1 MAQNGIVIL
10 DYGSQFTQLIARRI
24 RARGVFS
31 QILPWSATRE
41 RILESKPRGV
51 ILSGGPASV
60 FEEGAPTLPS
70 DIWSWDVPVLAIC
83 YGMQLVSRD
92 LGFEV
97 VRVGK
102 AEYGRTSIN
111 ADVEHPL
118 FHGTPKEQTVWM
130 SHGDSVR
137 SNGKSTGMQ
146 VLATSTS
153 SELAAFHFPPRNVY
167 AVQFHPEVQHTAH
180 GEKIIENFLFSVCH
194 CERNWSADSIVD
206 EMVREI
212 RGQVGDGRV
221 ICAVSGGVDSSVVA
235 CLIDRAVGKNLF
247 CVFVD
252 NGLLRD
258 GEREG
263 VVSLLGTHLSAPLEV
278 VDARARFLEAL
289 HGVTDPEEKRKRI
302 GKLFIDIFE
311 EVSTKHG
318 PFDFLA
324 QGTLYPDRIES
335 ISTGGPSVTIKTHHN
350 VGGLPKNL
358 RFKLVEPLALLF
370 KDEVRAV
377 GERLGLPQE
386 QLRRHPFPGPGLAV
400 RLLGEITEERLA
412 ILRHADRIF
421 IDALKEY
428 DLYDRVWQA
437 GAILLPVRSVGV
449 MGDARTYS
457 FPIILRAV
465 TSTDG
470 MTADWADL
478 PAAFLRD
485 VSSRI
490 INQVAHVNRV
500 AYDVSSKPPST
511 IEWE

>member
-1 MAQNGIVIL
+1 MAHQGIVIL

-24 RARGVFS
+24 RSNGVFS
-31 QILPWSATRE
+31 EVLPWNAPRE
-41 RILESKPRGV
+41 RVLENQPRGV

-60 FEEGAPTLPS
+60 FEPGAPTLPA
-70 DIWSWDVPVLAIC
+70 DIWDWDRPVLAIC
-83 YGMQLVSRD
+83 YGMQLVGRD

-102 AEYGRTSIN
+102 AEYGKTSIH
-111 ADVEHPL
+111 ADVKHPL
-118 FHGTPKEQTVWM
+118 FKGTPDEQTVWM

-137 SNGKSTGMQ
+137 GNGATALQ
-146 VLATSTS
+146 VLATSS

-167 AVQFHPEVQHTAH
+167 AVQFHPEVHHTTH
-180 GEKIIENFLFSVCH
+180 GGRIIENFLFDVCH
-194 CERNWSADSIVD
+194 CERNWSAGAIVD
-206 EMVREI
+206 QMVHEI
-212 RGQVGDGRV
+212 GAQVGNGRV

-235 CLIDRAVGKNLF
+235 CLVDRAVGKKLF

-258 GEREG
+258 SEREG
-263 VVSLLGTHLSAPLEV
+263 VVSLLGTQLSAQLEV
-278 VDARARFLEAL
+278 VDARERFLEAL
-289 HGVTDPEEKRKRI
+289 RGVTDPEEKRKRI
-302 GKLFIDIFE
+302 GKLFIEIFE
-311 EVSTKHG
+311 EVSAKHG

-335 ISTGGPSVTIKTHHN
+335 FSTGGPSVTIKTHHN

-377 GERLGLPQE
+377 GERLGLPRE

-400 RLLGEITEERLA
+400 RVLGEVTEERLA

-428 DLYDRVWQA
+428 DLYDGVWQA

-449 MGDARTYS
+449 MGDARTYA
-457 FPIILRAV
+457 FPIVLRAV

-478 PAAFLRD
+478 PAEFLRD
-485 VSSRI
+485 VSNRI

-500 AYDVSSKPPST
+500 AYDISSKPPST

>member
-24 RARGVFS
+24 RSEGVFS
-31 QILPWSATRE
+31 QILPWNASAE
-41 RILESKPRGV
+41 RILENQPRGV

-60 FEEGAPTLPS
+60 FDAGAPTLPP
-70 DIWSWDVPVLAIC
+70 DIWKWNLPVFAIC
-83 YGMQLVSRD
+83 YGMQLVGRD

-102 AEYGRTSIN
+102 AEYGHTDIR
-111 ADVEHPL
+111 ADVNSAL
-118 FHGTPKEQTVWM
+118 FRGTPDQQTVWM

-137 SNGKSTGMQ
+137 ANGKSTELEVM
-146 VLATSTS
+146 ATSTS
-153 SELAAFHFPPRNVY
+153 SELAAFHAPARNVY
-167 AVQFHPEVQHTAH
+167 AVQFHPEVHHTTH
-180 GEKIIENFLFSVCH
+180 GSRIIENFIFDVCH
-194 CERNWSADSIVD
+194 CERNWSAGAIVD
-206 EMVREI
+206 QMTREI
-212 RGQVGDGRV
+212 RDQVGSGRV

-235 CLIDRAVGKNLF
+235 CLVDRAIGKHLF

-263 VVSLLGTHLSAPLEV
+263 VVKLLGTQLSAPLEV
-278 VDARARFLEAL
+278 VDARARFLDAL
-289 HGVTDPEEKRKRI
+289 QGVTDPEEKRKRI
-302 GKLFIDIFE
+302 GKLFIEVFE

-335 ISTGGPSVTIKTHHN
+335 LSTGGPSVTIKTHHN
-350 VGGLPKNL
+350 VGGLPKDI
-358 RFKLVEPLALLF
+358 RFKLVEPLGLLF

-377 GERLGLPQE
+377 GERLGLPPE

-400 RLLGEITEERLA
+400 RLLGEVTEERLA

-421 IDALKEY
+421 IDGLKEY
-428 DLYDRVWQA
+428 GLYDKVWQA
-437 GAILLPVRSVGV
+437 GAVLLPVRSVGV
-449 MGDARTYS
+449 MGDARTYA
-457 FPIILRAV
+457 FPIVLRAV

-478 PAAFLRD
+478 PVDFLRD
-485 VSSRI
+485 ISSRI
-490 INQVAHVNRV
+490 MNQVPHVNRV
-500 AYDVSSKPPST
+500 AYDISSKPPST